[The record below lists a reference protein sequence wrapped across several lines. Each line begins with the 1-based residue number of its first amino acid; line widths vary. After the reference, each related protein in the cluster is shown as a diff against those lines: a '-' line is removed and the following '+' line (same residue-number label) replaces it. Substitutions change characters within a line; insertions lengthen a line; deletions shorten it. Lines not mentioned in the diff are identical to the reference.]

1 MLYSHFR
8 YMSTF
13 PVFQTWRPHIFVL
26 NGSKLYYT
34 EETQPDQEDDMDD
47 DEAPEDVSPWD
58 FWTIRS

>member
-1 MLYSHFR
+1 M
-8 YMSTF
+8 
-13 PVFQTWRPHIFVL
+13 L

-58 FWTIRS
+58 FWTVRS